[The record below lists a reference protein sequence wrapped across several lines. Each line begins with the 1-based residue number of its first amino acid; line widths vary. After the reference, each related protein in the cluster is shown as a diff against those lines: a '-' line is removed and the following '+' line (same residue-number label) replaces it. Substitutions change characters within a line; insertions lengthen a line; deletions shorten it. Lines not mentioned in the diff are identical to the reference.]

1 MVVRLFLLCVLLLM
15 LPSCASLRKPEI
27 VFAAPKLDC
36 GIFEVP
42 KVNPPTDPAL
52 YDKDPA
58 VWQLWGLSWQAV
70 AGHILEQRLETAKCV
85 AKLREEGIVK

>member
-1 MVVRLFLLCVLLLM
+1 MVVRLFLLCVLA
-15 LPSCASLRKPEI
+15 LPLSSCASLRKPEV
-27 VFAAPKLDC
+27 VFVPPKLDC

-70 AGHILEQRLETAKCV
+70 AEHIHGQRLETARCV